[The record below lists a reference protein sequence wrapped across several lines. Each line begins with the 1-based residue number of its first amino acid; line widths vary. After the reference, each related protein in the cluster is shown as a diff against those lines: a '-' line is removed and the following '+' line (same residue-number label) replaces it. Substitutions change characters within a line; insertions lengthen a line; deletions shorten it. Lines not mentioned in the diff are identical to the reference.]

1 MAGYVILGA
10 LAAFGLLSILWAAMG
25 WLLPGG
31 RGMALVCVGEPDAG
45 ILARYRWL
53 RSLGLMAC
61 PLIVVAEDAAP
72 VPSDGVEICEPGNL
86 LSRLELER
94 VKIDGTGNGDP
105 PGRHQRSGVSEL

>member
-1 MAGYVILGA
+1 MSGYVILGA

-45 ILARYRWL
+45 ILARYKWL
-53 RSLGLMAC
+53 RSLGLLAC
-61 PLIVVAEDAAP
+61 PLIVAAEDAALQP
-72 VPSDGVEICEPGNL
+72 MDGMEICAPESL
-86 LSRLELER
+86 LFRLELER

>member
-1 MAGYVILGA
+1 MAGYVILGG
-10 LAAFGLLSILWAAMG
+10 LAAFGLLSILWAALG

-45 ILARYRWL
+45 ILARYKWL

-61 PLIVVAEDAAP
+61 PLIAAAEDATP
-72 VPSDGVEICEPGNL
+72 VPYDGVEICEPENL

-94 VKIDGTGNGDP
+94 VQIDGTGNGDP
-105 PGRHQRSGVSEL
+105 PGRHQRRGVSEL

>member
-53 RSLGLMAC
+53 RSLGLVAC
-61 PLIVVAEDAAP
+61 PLIVAAEDAAP
-72 VPSDGVEICEPGNL
+72 MPSDGVEICEPGSL